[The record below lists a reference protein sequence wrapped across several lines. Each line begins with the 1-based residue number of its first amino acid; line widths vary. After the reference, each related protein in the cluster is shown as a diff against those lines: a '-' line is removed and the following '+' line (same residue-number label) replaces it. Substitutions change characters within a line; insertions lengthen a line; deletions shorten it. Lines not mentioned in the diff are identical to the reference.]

1 MVRVKLVDIDI
12 LVLDKDYKQKSQT
25 YSHRGEAVLVQDYKS
40 V

>member
-12 LVLDKDYKQKSQT
+12 LVLDKDDTQRWQT
-25 YSHRGEAVLVQDYKS
+25 YSHRGEAALVQDYKS